1 MSEIGGNLFV
11 VTATDAAQPILP
23 LPFAADLVKVYVN
36 LATPSASAVST
47 VTVKKNGTAVTP
59 AGATVA
65 INATKANVGIVN
77 PYIGVN
83 AANQS
88 GWTDQ
93 QAATVPYTASAGGVN
108 NVAPLAS
115 FAAGDTLQVVTALGA
130 TAAGAGITLV
140 FEQR

>member
-11 VTATDAAQPILP
+11 VTATDAAQPVLP
-23 LPFAADLVKVYVN
+23 LPFAADLTKVYVN
-36 LATPSASAVST
+36 LATAGTAAST
-47 VTVKKNGTAVTP
+47 VTVKKNTVAQTP
-59 AGATVA
+59 AGVTVA
-65 INATKANVGIVN
+65 IGATKANVGIVN

-83 AANQS
+83 VVSPA
-88 GWTDQ
+88 
-93 QAATVPYTASAGGVN
+93 VN

-115 FAAGDTLQVVTALGA
+115 FAAGDTVQVVTALGT

>member
-11 VTATDAAQPILP
+11 VTATDAAQPVLP
-23 LPFAADLVKVYVN
+23 LPFAADLTKVYVN
-36 LATPSASAVST
+36 LATAGST
-47 VTVKKNGTAVTP
+47 NTVVNVKKNGTNVTGAAVTL
-59 AGATVA
+59 ANTV
-65 INATKANVGIVN
+65 TKANVGIVN

-108 NVAPLAS
+108 NVPPLAS
-115 FAAGDTLQVVTALGA
+115 FAAGDTVQVSTALGTSA
-130 TAAGAGITLV
+130 VGAGVVLV